1 MKAKDI
7 FGLIVRLVGLMFLY
21 QALSAVPVGVAAFC
35 PIFPHFV
42 WRNLIPAL
50 ILVGWPLLAAYW
62 LLRGAPPLMRWA
74 YPDESQ

>member
-7 FGLIVRLVGLMFLY
+7 FGLVVRLVGLMFLY

-35 PIFPHFV
+35 PRFPHFV
-42 WRNLIPAL
+42 WSNLIPAL

-74 YPDESQ
+74 YPDERQ